1 MMKCKH
7 IQKKLSRYQDGVT
20 DQAEQNTIVNH
31 LAHCDAC
38 RHVYAD
44 LQSTWE
50 LLNQLPIGSPQPFAA
65 SRIQAELEKRKAFKA
80 HPWPAR
86 LGLAVSVT
94 AAILFGIVAGS
105 HWPSGSDTNQKSIDE
120 WAGELQ
126 VQALNE
132 IPQNSLSALYYDS
145 QLELKGGAQ

>member
-20 DQAEQNTIVNH
+20 DQTDQNRIENH
-31 LAHCDAC
+31 LAHCADC

-44 LQSTWE
+44 LQNTWE
-50 LLNQLPIGSPQPFAA
+50 LLNQIPAGLPRPFAA
-65 SRIQAELEKRKAFKA
+65 SRIQAELKERKAFKA

-86 LGLAVSVT
+86 LGLVVSVS

-105 HWPSGSDTNQKSIDE
+105 QWPSGSDTDQKSIDE
-120 WAGELQ
+120 WANELQ

-145 QLELKGGAQ
+145 QSELKGGAQ